1 VRVAS
6 DRATIF
12 LSYAHADAARA
23 QKLAAALAASG
34 YDIWWDALIE
44 GGAQFSKRIREAL
57 DRADVVMV
65 LWSATSIDS
74 DWVCDEAAQGRDR
87 HRLVPITLDGST
99 PPLGFRQYQ
108 TIDLSRW
115 RGRARASEYQ
125 AVLRAVEAATASE
138 MGPAQPQAFAGATP
152 GVDRRRAMAIGGGA
166 TVVAAAGIGA
176 WQAGLIG
183 GGSRDDNSIAVLN
196 FKNLTGDAGQE
207 YLSAGLSEQVRGALS
222 RIPALKVL
230 AATSSQAAASE
241 DSNATGIARK
251 LKVAWLL
258 DGSIQRAGT
267 RIRVGV
273 NLTDGKTGF
282 STWSQSL
289 DRPMGDMFAVQ
300 SEIARLVAGAM
311 SVRLA
316 TSEPAPGGT
325 SNVRAYEE
333 YLKGRALY
341 LAAKD
346 EASDRAALS
355 HYEVALVADPNF
367 ALAHAALARVLAS
380 IAANNADASE
390 LKPLYARAIAEARR
404 AIEIEPNLA
413 EGQLAL
419 GYIHFAG
426 QLDIKAARPAYE
438 KAAKLGAGDADIL
451 LLYALFQ
458 VRSRRFGEAREAIG
472 RALVLDPLNPRT
484 WRAAGAIEL
493 AARQPGEA
501 LARFDKAL
509 SLNPKMSTANAS
521 KAYALI
527 HLKRY
532 GEAKAVLDKEP
543 NAMFRLTGQAITADK
558 ADDRKLA
565 EASMAELVSEIGDA
579 GLYQQAQVLA
589 QWGRTDDA
597 LDRLERAKAVGDS
610 GLISLTTDPFLDP
623 IAKEPRYRALVQ
635 AMGLA

>member
-1 VRVAS
+1 MAS
-6 DRATIF
+6 ERATIF
-12 LSYAHADAARA
+12 LSYAHADAAQA
-23 QKLAAALAASG
+23 QKLAATLAASG
-34 YDIWWDALIE
+34 YDVWWDALIE

-57 DRADVVMV
+57 DRADAVMV

-87 HRLVPITLDGST
+87 HRLVPISLDGSM

-115 RGRARASEYQ
+115 KGRARAKEYL
-125 AVLRAVEAATASE
+125 AVVRALEAATSGE
-138 MGPAQPQAFAGATP
+138 TPAARPMALAHGSP
-152 GVDRRRAMAIGGGA
+152 PVDRRRALAWGGGA
-166 TVVAAAGIGA
+166 AAITAAGVGA
-176 WQAGLIG
+176 WQFGLLG
-183 GGSRDDNSIAVLN
+183 GEGHDNSIAVLG

-207 YLSAGLSEQVRGALS
+207 YLSAGLAEQVRGALS

-230 AATSSQAAASE
+230 AATSSQVAASE
-241 DSNATGIARK
+241 DSAPTGIARK

-267 RIRVGV
+267 RVRVGV

-282 STWSQSL
+282 STWSRSL
-289 DRPMGDMFAVQ
+289 DRPMADMFAVQ

-316 TSEPAPGGT
+316 TAEPAAGGT
-325 SNVRAYEE
+325 RNVRAYEE

-390 LKPLYARAIAEARR
+390 LKSLYARAIAEARR
-404 AIEIEPNLA
+404 AIAIEPNLA

-419 GYIHFAG
+419 GYIQFAG

-438 KAAKLGAGDADIL
+438 KAARLGAGDADVL

-458 VRSRRFGEAREAIG
+458 VRSRRFAEAREAIG

-493 AARQPGEA
+493 AARQPAEA

-509 SLNPKMSTANAS
+509 SLNPSMSTANAS

-532 GEAKAVLDKEP
+532 GEAKAALDKEP
-543 NAMFRLTGQAITADK
+543 NAMFRLTGQAIAADK
-558 ADDRKLA
+558 AGDRTLA
-565 EASMAELVSEIGDA
+565 EASMAQLVKEIGDA

-589 QWGRTDDA
+589 QWGRTGDA
-597 LDRLERAKAVGDS
+597 LDRLERARAVGDS

-623 IAKEPRYRALVQ
+623 LAKEPRYRALVQ